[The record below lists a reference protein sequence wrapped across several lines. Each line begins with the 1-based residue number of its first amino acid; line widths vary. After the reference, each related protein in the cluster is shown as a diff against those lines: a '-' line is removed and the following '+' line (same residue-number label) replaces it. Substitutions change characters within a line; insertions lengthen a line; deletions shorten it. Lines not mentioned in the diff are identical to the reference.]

1 MSKKNGADELAYVRD
16 LPGFKPNN
24 PTYFEQEAID
34 HLIGIVLE
42 LGGELWTLRDRMA
55 YMEELLRDSGS
66 KVLEKLDAGRPS
78 DALQAKLSA
87 ERKEFISRVYSRLY
101 SRYGGDK
108 AQHTTAPM

>member
-1 MSKKNGADELAYVRD
+1 MANDNSPDGLPYVRD

-24 PTYFEQEAID
+24 PVYFEQEAID

-42 LGGELWTLRDRMA
+42 LGAELWTVRDRMA
-55 YMEELLRDSGS
+55 HMEELLRESGTD
-66 KVLEKLDAGRPS
+66 VLTKLDTGRPS
-78 DALQAKLSA
+78 DSLQGKLST

-108 AQHTTAPM
+108 AQQTTAPM